1 MRFTWRLSNVRL
13 RNKMLLMYFFSVFLP
28 IVLTNVAFYR
38 ITVENVRN
46 QRIQDIGRAIEQVR
60 NDFRAEIEKAVEIST
75 IFYTDFRVY
84 EILEQNYAGSI
95 DYILAYD
102 NYLRHIL
109 SNYGPVY
116 YGVQSITLYVDNPT
130 VLPSSGVARL
140 TDAVRST
147 EWYKLL
153 AKRRTSQPLF
163 LRFDTADSLGGREPG
178 FSVVR
183 RLDGNT
189 ALNEKE
195 KIIKIDL
202 RMSNIDQIFS
212 NLNLRGQ
219 LYLLNERDEVVYA
232 SNAPVVW
239 ENGPVPFAAVLVPKD
254 AYRFE
259 VDYRNIRY
267 LDGWRIVSFVPS
279 DEVFSEVRKSRD
291 FVFWMASLNMLIPTA
306 IIVLFMR
313 SLNAR
318 LGRILKHM
326 KKVRN
331 QNFETIAGGESAD
344 EIGQLTAEFN
354 RMTLQIKH
362 LIDEV
367 YLADIRNKELE
378 IQRRNAQLHALQSQI
393 NPHFL
398 FNALE
403 TIRMR
408 SLMKQEME
416 TARIIHN
423 MAKLLRRSLSW
434 KSDWVSLK
442 EEIDL
447 VVSFLEIQKYR
458 FGDKLSYRIDV
469 SDEALKCRVPKMMLQ
484 PLVENASI
492 HGIEPLNGPGL
503 IEVCARLEGDR
514 LACAVRDNGVGFDPV
529 TLKELL
535 SDLEN
540 EYKIEERVGIR
551 NVVYRLKMYYGE
563 AAEFRI
569 DSRPGEGTEVSVRIP
584 VDFGEDNGR

>member
-514 LACAVRDNGVGFDPV
+514 LACAVRDNGVGFDPKV
-529 TLKELL
+529 LEALL
-535 SDLEN
+535 ADLEK
-540 EYKIEERVGIR
+540 EYAVEERVGIR